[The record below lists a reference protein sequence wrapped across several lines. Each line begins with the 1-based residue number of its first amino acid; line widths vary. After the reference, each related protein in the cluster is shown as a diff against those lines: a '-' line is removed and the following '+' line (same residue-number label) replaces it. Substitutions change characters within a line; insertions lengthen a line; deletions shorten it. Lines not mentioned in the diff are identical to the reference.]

1 MKVKKYKLIFIEEL
15 EDTASNKTFQLSEPL
30 SCTYVKY
37 ADLEGS
43 SDSDNFDKANI
54 LNFLTD
60 KIKTQL

>member
-43 SDSDNFDKANI
+43 SDNFDKANI
-54 LNFLTD
+54 LNFLID